1 MDNSPLES
9 SPGGARPVVDLVAIP
24 FAPVHVALYVDA
36 DNQAS
41 QNARALIALLRDG
54 FGIRI
59 VRATVAGNGNGR
71 VTAGWVDVLREEI
84 PDLPIT
90 EITVP
95 CRKDA
100 ADAALIMALG
110 ADLADHLRAGARVVV
125 VSRDALLHA
134 AAERVQ
140 AAGGAVCLAYA
151 DCEIPT
157 PRHPSL
163 ATLLLPAL
171 PGRVAPS
178 QRPPAAA
185 AVPSVEPSAG
195 TADLVARV
203 RALCKLQPGGGYL
216 ATDVG
221 NALSS
226 LGYKS
231 VAERRA
237 IVAGF
242 PGLKEK
248 GGHPTKVLVF

>member
-1 MDNSPLES
+1 M
-9 SPGGARPVVDLVAIP
+9 
-24 FAPVHVALYVDA
+24 
-36 DNQAS
+36 
-41 QNARALIALLRDG
+41 
-54 FGIRI
+54 
-59 VRATVAGNGNGR
+59 
-71 VTAGWVDVLREEI
+71 TAGWVDVLREEV

-90 EITVP
+90 DITVP

-110 ADLADHLRAGARVVV
+110 ADLADHLRVGVRVVV

-140 AAGGAVCLAYA
+140 ASGGAVCLAYA

-157 PRHPSL
+157 PRHPLL

-171 PGRVAPS
+171 PGRAAPPD
-178 QRPPAAA
+178 RPPAAA
-185 AVPSVEPSAG
+185 AAPRAEPPAG
-195 TADLVARV
+195 SSDLVARV
-203 RALCKLQPGGGYL
+203 RALCKPQSGGGYL

>member
-1 MDNSPLES
+1 MDNSPLEPS
-9 SPGGARPVVDLVAIP
+9 QIGARPVAEVLTIP
-24 FAPVHVALYVDA
+24 FAPVRVALYIDA

-54 FGIRI
+54 FGASI
-59 VRATVAGNGNGR
+59 VRATVAGNSNGK
-71 VTAGWVDVLREEI
+71 VTAGWTEALRQEI
-84 PDLPIT
+84 PDLVVT
-90 EITVP
+90 DITVP

-110 ADLADHLRAGARVVV
+110 ADLADHLRAGVRVVV

-140 AAGGAVCLAYA
+140 ASGCAVCLAYA

-163 ATLLLPAL
+163 VTLLLPAL
-171 PGRVAPS
+171 TGRAAPS
-178 QRPPAAA
+178 QHPPVAAA
-185 AVPSVEPSAG
+185 APRTEPLAG
-195 TADLVARV
+195 AADLVARV

-221 NALSS
+221 SALSS

-248 GGHPTKVLVF
+248 AGHPTKVLVF

>member
-9 SPGGARPVVDLVAIP
+9 SPSGARPVAEVLAMP
-24 FAPVHVALYVDA
+24 FAPVHVALYIDA

-54 FGIRI
+54 FGASI
-59 VRATVAGNGNGR
+59 VRATVAGNSNGK
-71 VTAGWVDVLREEI
+71 VTAGWVDVLRQEI

-110 ADLADHLRAGARVVV
+110 ADLADHLRVGTRVVM
-125 VSRDALLHA
+125 VSRDVLLHA

-140 AAGGAVCLAYA
+140 SAGCPVCLAYA

-163 ATLLLPAL
+163 ATLLLPA
-171 PGRVAPS
+171 PS

-185 AVPSVEPSAG
+185 AAPRTVPLAG
-195 TADLVARV
+195 AADLVARV

-221 NALSS
+221 SALSS

>member
-1 MDNSPLES
+1 MPFV
-9 SPGGARPVVDLVAIP
+9 PVR
-24 FAPVHVALYVDA
+24 VALYIDA

-54 FGIRI
+54 FGASV
-59 VRATVAGNGNGR
+59 VRATVAGNSNGK
-71 VTAGWVDVLREEI
+71 VTADWTEALRQEI
-84 PDLPIT
+84 PDLEIT
-90 EITVP
+90 DITVP

-140 AAGGAVCLAYA
+140 ASGCAVCLAYA

-171 PGRVAPS
+171 PGRAAPL

-185 AVPSVEPSAG
+185 AAPRTEPPAG
-195 TADLVARV
+195 ASDLVARV

-221 NALSS
+221 SALSN

-248 GGHPTKVLVF
+248 DGHPAKVLVF

>member
-1 MDNSPLES
+1 M
-9 SPGGARPVVDLVAIP
+9 
-24 FAPVHVALYVDA
+24 
-36 DNQAS
+36 
-41 QNARALIALLRDG
+41 ALLRDG
-54 FGIRI
+54 FGASI
-59 VRATVAGNGNGR
+59 VGATVTGNSNGK
-71 VTAGWVDVLREEI
+71 VTAGWAEALRQDI
-84 PDLPIT
+84 PDLAVTDI
-90 EITVP
+90 IVP

-110 ADLADHLRAGARVVV
+110 ADLGDHLRAGTRMVV
-125 VSRDALLHA
+125 VSRDAVLHA

-140 AAGGAVCLAYA
+140 AYGCADCLVYV

-163 ATLLLPAL
+163 ATLLLPVL

-221 NALSS
+221 NVLSS

-248 GGHPTKVLVF
+248 GGHPTKVLMF

>member
-1 MDNSPLES
+1 MPFV
-9 SPGGARPVVDLVAIP
+9 PVR
-24 FAPVHVALYVDA
+24 VALNVDA

-41 QNARALIALLRDG
+41 QNARTLVALLRDG
-54 FGIRI
+54 FGASI
-59 VRATVAGNGNGR
+59 VGVTVAGNSNGK
-71 VTAGWVDVLREEI
+71 VTAGWAEALPQDI
-84 PDLPIT
+84 PDLAVKD
-90 EITVP
+90 ITVP

-110 ADLADHLRAGARVVV
+110 ADLGDHLRAGTRVVV

-140 AAGGAVCLAYA
+140 ASGCAVCLAYA
-151 DCEIPT
+151 DCEIPR

-171 PGRVAPS
+171 PGRALPS

-185 AVPSVEPSAG
+185 VAPGNEPPAG
-195 TADLVARV
+195 TADLVARI

-221 NALSS
+221 KALSS

-242 PGLKEK
+242 RGLKEK